1 FFKTTPFNI
10 RKIMPKSFIKELLII
25 LNLLTFILFAIDKY
39 KAKHRK
45 WRISEFMLLGCSLLG
60 GALGG
65 TAGMILYRHKIRKP
79 YFRIGL
85 LLILIIHIFLYCRL
99 IKF

>member
-1 FFKTTPFNI
+1 
-10 RKIMPKSFIKELLII
+10 MPKNLIKELLII
-25 LNLLTFILFAIDKY
+25 LNLLTFVLFAIDKY
-39 KAKHRK
+39 KAKHRQ
-45 WRISEFMLLGCSLLG
+45 WRISEFMLLGCSVLG

-85 LLILIIHIFLYCRL
+85 PVILAIHIFLYYCW